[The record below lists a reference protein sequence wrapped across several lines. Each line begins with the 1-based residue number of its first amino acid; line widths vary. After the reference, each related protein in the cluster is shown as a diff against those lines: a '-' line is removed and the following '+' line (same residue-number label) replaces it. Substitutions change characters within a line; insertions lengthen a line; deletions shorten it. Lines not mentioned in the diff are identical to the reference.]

1 MGPARAAQTSSCNTV
16 TGGGHA
22 WPQGP
27 QYLPKLI
34 VGTASNQLDADQA
47 IVDFCY
53 AHPLR

>member
-1 MGPARAAQTSSCNTV
+1 V
-16 TGGGHA
+16 TGGGPA